1 MKSITGPDSAILTGL
16 ASIHLVTLSTMTN
29 KYFFLVG
36 SPFKGS
42 NHVKPPDREGPGNGD
57 CLEGGGWHVA
67 LVCKKLATDATLNEV
82 LCVCSGRRPV
92 KTCTEGL
99 AYKCPSCSVVPAES
113 GMDFGQELP
122 PFLFGDAPLEHSVAL
137 FL

>member
-1 MKSITGPDSAILTGL
+1 M
-16 ASIHLVTLSTMTN
+16 
-29 KYFFLVG
+29 G

-42 NHVKPPDREGPGNGD
+42 DHIKPPDRKGPSDGD
-57 CLEGGGWHVA
+57 CLESGRWHMA

-99 AYKCPSCSVVPAES
+99 AYKGPCCNVMATES
-113 GMDFGQELP
+113 SMDFCQKLP
-122 PFLFGDAPLEHSVAL
+122 PFLFGDAPLKDSGSA
-137 FL
+137 FLIKLSLVDLVGFRLPHYVGSIYLGASYTEA